1 MHSKKKPKDF
11 FLLYNLLRFLQMNKT
26 CQSMH
31 LQRLLLA
38 VNIDG
43 TSQHYAHG
51 RHHAVMLKIY
61 QAWHTDVFLQHF
73 PNSHPDPD
81 HSATGQVSLPA
92 SFSPESCI
100 SVPSTDRHNKRSYRQ
115 KQEQEGLRG
124 KFNWRWWWS
133 DRESSTNLTLCYKKN
148 FKNHSTS
155 IKDLEVTLSKTFMT
169 TKYWYFYTMTQ
180 TLTIKPWGHLGLA
193 RCVGSCTTHNTQAW
207 YTNLQ

>member
-1 MHSKKKPKDF
+1 MGESVTFANVLRSCNGACKVKISTETIQKTEVSLSPKLLVHSKKKPKDF

-61 QAWHTDVFLQHF
+61 QAWYTDVFLQHF

-133 DRESSTNLTLCYKKN
+133 DRESSTNLTLCYKK
-148 FKNHSTS
+148 K
-155 IKDLEVTLSKTFMT
+155 I
-169 TKYWYFYTMTQ
+169 
-180 TLTIKPWGHLGLA
+180 
-193 RCVGSCTTHNTQAW
+193 
-207 YTNLQ
+207 